1 MRRPQAWRI
10 DAGWTRGTGFSMLVP
25 MSFWGTILDRAAKL
39 ALDGPVGALLG
50 AVRRSR
56 GASASA
62 DRTDA
67 QELTR
72 QVAFTIGTIV
82 LGAKLAKADG
92 VVSRHEVTAFRQ
104 VFHVPPEE
112 MRNVAWLYDRAK
124 RDSTG
129 FEPYARQIAK
139 LLRGH
144 PAVLEEL
151 LDGLFHIARADGE
164 INEAELAYLRAVAL
178 TFGFGE
184 EEFRRIRAGNG
195 AADADDPHAVLGLA
209 PAATMDEVKAAHR
222 RLVREYHPDRLVAEG
237 VPPECVRI
245 ANDKLAAINDAY
257 DRIRRARTM
266 VHAEAP

>member
-1 MRRPQAWRI
+1 
-10 DAGWTRGTGFSMLVP
+10 
-25 MSFWGTILDRAAKL
+25 MSLWGKILDYAARL

-56 GASASA
+56 GSSAPSPA
-62 DRTDA
+62 EARD
-67 QELTR
+67 LTR

-92 VVSRHEVTAFRQ
+92 VVTRHEVTAFRQ

-139 LLRGH
+139 LLRDH

-151 LDGLFHIARADGE
+151 IDGLFHIARADGE
-164 INEAELAYLRAVAL
+164 IHEAELAYLQAVAGI
-178 TFGFGE
+178 FGFGAQ
-184 EEFRRIRAGNG
+184 EFRRIRAGNG
-195 AADADDPHAVLGLA
+195 AAEADDPHAVLGLGA
-209 PAATMDEVKAAHR
+209 EATMDEVKAAHR
-222 RLVREYHPDRLVAEG
+222 RLVREHHPDRLLAEG

-257 DRIRRARTM
+257 DRIRRARTPAP
-266 VHAEAP
+266 AEAP